1 MMNDAQRKGIRGN
14 ILFVF
19 NIFILFLLIFETALV
34 IPFWL
39 QPVGRMH
46 AMILHLPIVLILLA
60 MVLEFFRVKVTDD
73 SKKFYDRLTRDLLF
87 AGVIL
92 SGITVIMGIFLAR
105 EESYDKEALFLH
117 KWTGA
122 SVFFIAS
129 IIYSCRNLSWFS
141 APLAKAGAVITTL
154 AVIFAGHL
162 GGSLTHGESFIWE
175 PVMEVNAVAEPV
187 PMEEALVF
195 EHVIKPVF
203 EKKCVSCHNSEKG
216 KGKLLL
222 TDSASVMKGG
232 KTGKLF
238 VPGEPEESLLLKRIH
253 LPVDDKKHMPPA
265 DRTQLTKHE
274 LALLH
279 HWIKSGAGFSRRIT
293 ELPEGDTLRMMATRV
308 FESGDDVH
316 DHYTFPAVAEETLE
330 KLNSNYR
337 VIRPVAVNS
346 PALTV
351 NVYNRDVYT
360 PRTLEELKEV
370 KLQVVSL
377 DVAKMPVGDREL
389 EYISRLENLRKL
401 NLNFTS
407 ISGSR
412 LGLLHKLEELST
424 LSLSGTRV
432 NYQDLRL
439 SLPGFKNLKTVAVWD
454 TDIDSPEIR
463 HLQKE
468 FSHIQIIGESVE
480 EGMLIRLN
488 PPRLKNRNRVFQDSI
503 CLKLYHAVNGV
514 DIRFTLDDSEPDSLT
529 SSTFK
534 GRTIIRETSAI
545 KARAYKNG
553 WLSSDVSTLN
563 VYKSSLKP
571 DTVILLTKLN
581 RVHPANGANTFFD
594 RQLGSFN
601 ANSPAWANNWA
612 GFIRNDMELLLK
624 YNSATRISSVSL
636 NTLIETETSI
646 FPPES
651 VELWGGLSP
660 DNLHLI
666 TRKKTALP
674 TVYRK
679 PFIQLFTYEF
689 AEEKISC
696 LKIIAKPVMKLPGWH
711 KNKDKPALLLIDE
724 ILVN

>member
-1 MMNDAQRKGIRGN
+1 MMNDGQRKGIRGN

-46 AMILHLPIVLILLA
+46 AMVLHLPIVLILLA

-162 GGSLTHGESFIWE
+162 GGSLTHGENFIWQ
-175 PVMEVNAVAEPV
+175 PVMPVNAVVEPV

-222 TDSASVMKGG
+222 TDSTSVMKGG

-238 VPGEPEESLLLKRIH
+238 VPGEPEESLLLERIH

-265 DRTQLTKHE
+265 GKPQLSDDERE
-274 LALLH
+274 LLY
-279 HWIKSGAGFSRRIT
+279 HWIKSGSSFTTRLEA
-293 ELPEGDTLRMMATRV
+293 LPEADSLRTLATAV
-308 FESGDDVH
+308 LESREAQEEVYD
-316 DHYTFPAVAEETLE
+316 FPAAEQQTLAR
-330 KLNSNYR
+330 LNSNYR
-337 VIRPVAVNS
+337 VIRPVSKNS

-351 NVYNRDVYT
+351 NVFNRTEYS
-360 PRTLEELKEV
+360 PRTLDELKDV
-370 KLQVVSL
+370 RLQMISL
-377 DVAKMPVGDREL
+377 DLSKMPVSNKDLQHIGRF
-389 EYISRLENLRKL
+389 ENLRKL
-401 NLNFTS
+401 NLNFTEVT
-407 ISGSR
+407 GE
-412 LGLLHKLEELST
+412 GLNFLHPLKQLESLA
-424 LSLSGTRV
+424 LSGTGV
-432 NYQDLRL
+432 NYADLRK
-439 SLPGFKNLKTVAVWD
+439 SLLQFENLKNLALWETAL
-454 TDIDSPEIR
+454 SPDEITA
-463 HLQKE
+463 LQKE
-468 FSHIQIIGESVE
+468 FRHIVMFGESNE
-480 EGMLIRLN
+480 DEPPIKLN
-488 PPRLKNRNRVFQDSI
+488 PPKLKNKYKVFDDSI
-503 CLKLYHAVNGV
+503 LLDLFHPVKGVN
-514 DIRFTLDDSEPDSLT
+514 IRYTADGSEPDSV
-529 SSTFK
+529 SSPLFQ
-534 GRTIIRETSAI
+534 GNSIIKKTAVI
-545 KARAYKNG
+545 KARAFKNG
-553 WLSSDVSTLN
+553 WLSSDVGTLN
-563 VYKSSLKP
+563 VYRSSLKP
-571 DTVILLTKLN
+571 DTVILLSKLN
-581 RVHPANGANTFFD
+581 RVHPANGARTFFD
-594 RQLGSFN
+594 HELGSFN

-624 YNSATRISSVSL
+624 YDSATRISSVSL

-651 VELWGGLSP
+651 VELWGGPSP

-666 TRKKTALP
+666 ARKKTALP

-689 AEEKISC
+689 AEKKISY

-711 KNKDKPALLLIDE
+711 KNKDKPALMLIDE